1 LKNNRYPKYKPYL
14 AGNLKTNA
22 NMKITQLR
30 GDLAAFRNLEL
41 SIVLN
46 AMKTEN
52 SRKPVTTL
60 RQNIPYLTPGIKSL
74 AAEKIPVVLFG
85 VTLKRED
92 ERIGVVTYTGLV
104 LLSIGNLIGRAEAAA
119 IRDRA
124 AGFPQTLASFI
135 GSSGRSVKVLVPFTL
150 PDGSVPETEERM
162 RLFHAHAYL
171 RASRYYEVQL
181 QLPVGRKEEGFPVPE
196 QGCRVSYD
204 PELYYNPD
212 ALPIRQEQPLQ
223 MPAPVTTREAHD
235 AEPDPLL
242 RMAPGYERYKRIS
255 LLYETCLADT
265 FRQVGPEDGGDE
277 ERKKFVVHLARKCR
291 QSTIPEEDAVR
302 FALIHP
308 FGREQEMELR
318 ATFGNVYRKEKR
330 CSVQP
335 CMPRRMLVA
344 MQMEEFMTRRYEL
357 RFNRMKGCKEYRER
371 HSLFTDYRPVTA
383 ETVKSICFE
392 AQLEGVSAIEYDVQ
406 RYVDS
411 RRVSHYWPVEEFLF
425 DLPHWDGQDRIRT
438 LADCVPCEN
447 EEWRNFFYIWFL
459 SMVAHWLQMDREHAN
474 STSPLLVGP
483 QGCRK
488 STFCQSLLPP
498 ELRPY
503 FVDGIDLGSRK
514 DAEMALSRFAL
525 INLDEFDSIPASRQP
540 YLKNLLQKAKVTLR
554 KPYGESIEEMRRFA
568 SFIATSNTFALLT
581 DTTGSRRFIGVE
593 VKGMI
598 RIEPI
603 DYPQLYAQAV
613 GALRE
618 GERYWFTP
626 EEEVLLNRNNRM
638 FEKRPLLEEL
648 FLHYF
653 RIPEEEESCEPLS
666 APEILMTISKQSKI
680 DLTETKLRLF
690 GQLMQK
696 YNVRK
701 KMKKDRKYYYVI
713 PETEEPG
720 TDVPVG

>member
-1 LKNNRYPKYKPYL
+1 
-14 AGNLKTNA
+14 
-22 NMKITQLR
+22 MKITQLR

-171 RASRYYEVQL
+171 RASRYYEAQL

-235 AEPDPLL
+235 GEPDPLL

-255 LLYETCLADT
+255 LLYETSLADT

-291 QSTIPEEDAVR
+291 QSAIPEEDAVR

-330 CSVQP
+330 CSVRP

-344 MQMEEFMTRRYEL
+344 M
-357 RFNRMKGCKEYRER
+357 
-371 HSLFTDYRPVTA
+371 
-383 ETVKSICFE
+383 
-392 AQLEGVSAIEYDVQ
+392 
-406 RYVDS
+406 
-411 RRVSHYWPVEEFLF
+411 
-425 DLPHWDGQDRIRT
+425 
-438 LADCVPCEN
+438 
-447 EEWRNFFYIWFL
+447 
-459 SMVAHWLQMDREHAN
+459 
-474 STSPLLVGP
+474 
-483 QGCRK
+483 
-488 STFCQSLLPP
+488 
-498 ELRPY
+498 
-503 FVDGIDLGSRK
+503 
-514 DAEMALSRFAL
+514 
-525 INLDEFDSIPASRQP
+525 
-540 YLKNLLQKAKVTLR
+540 
-554 KPYGESIEEMRRFA
+554 
-568 SFIATSNTFALLT
+568 
-581 DTTGSRRFIGVE
+581 
-593 VKGMI
+593 
-598 RIEPI
+598 
-603 DYPQLYAQAV
+603 
-613 GALRE
+613 
-618 GERYWFTP
+618 
-626 EEEVLLNRNNRM
+626 
-638 FEKRPLLEEL
+638 
-648 FLHYF
+648 
-653 RIPEEEESCEPLS
+653 
-666 APEILMTISKQSKI
+666 
-680 DLTETKLRLF
+680 
-690 GQLMQK
+690 
-696 YNVRK
+696 
-701 KMKKDRKYYYVI
+701 
-713 PETEEPG
+713 
-720 TDVPVG
+720 